1 MTRRYEVPEGECKAF
16 AETVFDAVSTLHD
29 LTHGGDVEV
38 APTRISFSQL
48 FAYASDPYAQADVT
62 IEQAIARDPATRAD
76 FDRLVE
82 KTSVFIRAA
91 AAASDTTFSRTGEG
105 YRMRFERSRAESTQ
119 TYVIIEPTE
128 AGNEPP
134 RALFVR
140 YPDGRRCKHA
150 LPQSHGGIVQL
161 LEDAGSEL
169 LLGLLDIKNEVYL
182 CRDENQSLSGDD
194 GGAGPN

>member
-1 MTRRYEVPEGECKAF
+1 MTRQYEVPEGDHKAF

-29 LTHGGDVEV
+29 LTHIGDVVVEPDRV
-38 APTRISFSQL
+38 TFSRL
-48 FAYASDPYAQADVT
+48 FAYASDSYALPDAA
-62 IEQAIARDPATRAD
+62 IERAIAENPAIRAD
-76 FDRLVE
+76 CDRLME

-105 YRMRFERSRAESTQ
+105 YRMRFEHSRAESAQ

-140 YPDGRRCKHA
+140 YPDGRRRKHT
-150 LPQSHGGIVQL
+150 LPQSHAGIVQL
-161 LEDAGSEL
+161 LEDSSSEL

-194 GGAGPN
+194 GGSGPN

>member
-91 AAASDTTFSRTGEG
+91 AAASDTPSGASG
-105 YRMRFERSRAESTQ
+105 STS
-119 TYVIIEPTE
+119 PS
-128 AGNEPP
+128 ARP
-134 RALFVR
+134 R
-140 YPDGRRCKHA
+140 RR
-150 LPQSHGGIVQL
+150 
-161 LEDAGSEL
+161 
-169 LLGLLDIKNEVYL
+169 
-182 CRDENQSLSGDD
+182 
-194 GGAGPN
+194 